1 MRAKIVLFA
10 ASTFCLVALVSTN
23 GLGQYEVANRP
34 IEPRAAVEKNAPRF
48 TYMLF
53 WKQQDANTQQFTE
66 TIQTAAAKRTDRVN
80 FTAVDLK
87 DPANREIIAHY
98 GVSRAPMPL
107 AICVADNGAVTGV
120 FTRRPNEAAL
130 ERALVTSA
138 MADAT
143 KALQD
148 KKIVVVHVKATPDA
162 QLPIGAAQFVAEPDF
177 QARTTVIDIVLGDPA
192 ESRFITDMQIKPN
205 DVSDSMLVIMA
216 PPAALVG
223 KFTSTATRD
232 DIVTKLHAAGKCCN
246 DPNCKHNKKTN

>member
-1 MRAKIVLFA
+1 MRALKVLLTAWTLCLA
-10 ASTFCLVALVSTN
+10 ALVATP
-23 GLGQYEVANRP
+23 GFAQYEVANRP
-34 IEPRAAVEKNAPRF
+34 TEPRAAVEKQAPRF

-53 WKQQDANTQQFTE
+53 WKQQDANTQQFSE
-66 TIQTAAAKRTDRVN
+66 TIQASAAKRGDRVN

-87 DPANREIIAHY
+87 DPANQNVVAHY

-120 FTRRPNEAAL
+120 FTRKPNDAAL

-138 MADAT
+138 MAEAT

-148 KKIVVVHVKATPDA
+148 KKIVVVHVKASPDA
-162 QLPIGAAQFVAEPDF
+162 QLPTGAADFVAEPDF
-177 QARTTVIDIVLGDPA
+177 QTRTTVIDVLLGDPA
-192 ESRFITDMQIKPN
+192 ESRFVADMQIKPQ
-205 DVSDSMLVIMA
+205 DISDSMLVIMA

-223 KFTSTATRD
+223 KFASTATRD
-232 DIVTKLHAAGKCCN
+232 EIVTKLHAAGKCCN